1 MRVINSFRKNP
12 LDFILRVWIYYKRGH
27 STYLAFL
34 VSFMNFITI
43 QYTLLISRF
52 TFLSLIFRDLII
64 FAISFLIV
72 YIPLATIIGW
82 LDIKRGAVPR
92 EFKIS
97 YSVSEWHRDI
107 TRALYYLSQKKYK
120 EAEEILKKWVK

>member
-1 MRVINSFRKNP
+1 M
-12 LDFILRVWIYYKRGH
+12 
-27 STYLAFL
+27 
-34 VSFMNFITI
+34 
-43 QYTLLISRF
+43 
-52 TFLSLIFRDLII
+52 IFRDLIV
-64 FAISFLIV
+64 FAITFLTI
-72 YIPLATIIGW
+72 YIPVATLIGW
-82 LDIKRGAVPR
+82 IDTKRGAVPR